1 MNNKF
6 PDNIDLKKIPLFS
19 YFSDDELMEIKK
31 GLKLETFKRGDA
43 IFSSGDSADRMFI
56 VYEGFMKISM
66 YLSDGREQILYIYKK
81 DDFVGGFNI
90 LYQDKYV
97 YNAAATTNAKIIV
110 INKYDFENIM
120 LKNRDF
126 VLKVLE
132 EAYYRIRKSEELI
145 DRLSVINADMKVAK
159 ALINLIKI
167 SGSINDGVI
176 TVDLKINR
184 EEMGS
189 FTGLTRETISR
200 KLSQFQDEGI
210 ITLERSKIII
220 NDIKKLSDKTI

>member
-1 MNNKF
+1 MEERL
-6 PDNIDLKKIPLFS
+6 PDSIDLKKIPLFAS
-19 YFSDDELMEIKK
+19 FTDEELREIRR
-31 GLKLETFKRGDA
+31 GLKLETFKRGDG

-81 DDFVGGFNI
+81 HDFVGGFNI

-97 YNAAATTNAKIIV
+97 YNASATTNAKIIV
-110 INKYDFENIM
+110 ISKYDFENIM
-120 LKNRDF
+120 LKNKDF

-132 EAYYRIRKSEELI
+132 EAYFRIRKSEELI
-145 DRLSVINADMKVAK
+145 DRLSVINADMKLAK

-167 SGSINDGVI
+167 SGSITDGKVA
-176 TVDLKINR
+176 VDLKINR

-210 ITLERSKIII
+210 ITVERNKIII
-220 NDIKKLSDKTI
+220 EDIKKLSDKTI

>member
-110 INKYDFENIM
+110 INKYDC
-120 LKNRDF
+120 DF

>member
-1 MNNKF
+1 MLNKF
-6 PDNIDLKKIPLFS
+6 PESIDLKKIPLFS
-19 YFSDDELMEIKK
+19 YFSDEELNEIRK
-31 GLKLETFKRGDA
+31 GLKLETLKRGDA

-120 LKNRDF
+120 LKNKDF

-145 DRLSVINADMKVAK
+145 DRLSK

-167 SGSINDGVI
+167 SGSIKDGVI

-210 ITLERSKIII
+210 ITLERNKIII
-220 NDIKKLSDKTI
+220 NDIRKLSDKTI